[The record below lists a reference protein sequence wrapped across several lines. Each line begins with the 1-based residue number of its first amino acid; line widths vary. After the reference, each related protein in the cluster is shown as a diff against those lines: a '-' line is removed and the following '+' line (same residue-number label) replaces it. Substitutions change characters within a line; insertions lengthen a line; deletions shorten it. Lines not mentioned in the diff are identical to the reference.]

1 MLLSLQCSFFVRFRH
16 LRHANSENTLNAKED
31 IFTDFVMHDQQ
42 KSSTEFKYVLSPIG
56 QWVTLMTR
64 IASNQ
69 TDTICSILIKD
80 KKYLVRSMPKIH
92 VHNVRVRVCVWVIL

>member
-31 IFTDFVMHDQQ
+31 TFTDFVMHDQQ
-42 KSSTEFKYVLSPIG
+42 KSPTEVKYVLSPIG
-56 QWVTLMTR
+56 RWVTLMTR

-69 TDTICSILIKD
+69 IRCSILIKD

-92 VHNVRVRVCVWVIL
+92 VRNVRVRVCVWVIL

>member
-16 LRHANSENTLNAKED
+16 LRHANTCSENTLNAKDD
-31 IFTDFVMHDQQ
+31 IVTDLVMHDQQ
-42 KSSTEFKYVLSPIG
+42 KPPTEVKYVLSPIG
-56 QWVTLMTR
+56 RWVTLMTR

-69 TDTICSILIKD
+69 IRYSILIKD

-92 VHNVRVRVCVWVIL
+92 VRNVRVRVCVWVIL